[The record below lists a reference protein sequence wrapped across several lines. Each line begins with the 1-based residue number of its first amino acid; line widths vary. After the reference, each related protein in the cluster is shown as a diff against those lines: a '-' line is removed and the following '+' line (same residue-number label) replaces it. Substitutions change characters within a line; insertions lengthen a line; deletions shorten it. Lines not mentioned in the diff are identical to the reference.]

1 MTDESSAR
9 HERRAAFASQVHAET
24 EIDDAM
30 IGRLVRGFYAHV
42 RNDEVL
48 GPIFAERIQ
57 DWEPHLRRM
66 CEFWSSVVLMSG
78 RYHGSPMAKHLPL
91 PVDAQHFD
99 RWLALFETTAREFCP
114 PSAAN
119 HFIKLARRIAT
130 SIELGIA
137 SSRGLLLG
145 EGERLPEVKSAVG

>member
-1 MTDESSAR
+1 MIDTSNR
-9 HERRAAFASQVHAET
+9 HERRAAFASQVQSET

-30 IGRLVRGFYAHV
+30 IERLVRGFYARV
-42 RNDEVL
+42 RSDEIL
-48 GPIFAERIQ
+48 GPVFEERIQ

-78 RYHGSPMAKHLPL
+78 KYHGSPMAKHLPL

-99 RWLALFETTAREFCP
+99 RWLALFESAAHELCP
-114 PSAAN
+114 PNAAN
-119 HFIKLARRIAT
+119 HFINLARRIAI

-137 SSRGLLLG
+137 SNRGLLLG
-145 EGERLPEVKSAVG
+145 EGERLPAIKAASG